1 MCGKCTIQM
10 AFKKPNTKE
19 KKCLIKFLINY
30 FFFFDLLWGMWKFL
44 GEGSNSSH
52 GSDPSHSSDNTK
64 SLPAEPPG
72 NSKLH
77 VEIIIFWICQGLFN
91 HFHLTF

>member
-30 FFFFDLLWGMWKFL
+30 FFFFFFLISSGACGSFWVRDRTRAMAVTRATAVTTPNPYLL
-44 GEGSNSSH
+44 SH
-52 GSDPSHSSDNTK
+52 QGTPNYM
-64 SLPAEPPG
+64 L
-72 NSKLH
+72 KL
-77 VEIIIFWICQGLFN
+77 
-91 HFHLTF
+91 